1 MLEESSLLVFQF
13 LKCRH
18 RAGTKSCVGACMTP
32 LMLDISYKINAKM
45 DLWFVFF
52 KLSNT
57 VNFSIVGTRGEQQ
70 PDDELS

>member
-18 RAGTKSCVGACMTP
+18 RAGTKSCVGACMYDSSE
-32 LMLDISYKINAKM
+32 LDISYKINAKM

-70 PDDELS
+70 PDE